1 MAHLR
6 KINYCIININKVL
19 LGIVV
24 SLALSGCVSTSVI
37 PTSTTQH
44 QPLAATQDV
53 SVYMS
58 DRDVKVPFTV
68 VGAIHHYDI
77 GKYQRLDLNDVLPI
91 LKDKARSL
99 GANGVIIDKQEAVV
113 SGIFSRGIDVSA
125 RAIKF

>member
-1 MAHLR
+1 
-6 KINYCIININKVL
+6 
-19 LGIVV
+19 
-24 SLALSGCVSTSVI
+24 
-37 PTSTTQH
+37 
-44 QPLAATQDV
+44 
-53 SVYMS
+53 MS

-68 VGAIHHYDI
+68 VGTIHHYDI

-99 GANGVIIDKQEAVV
+99 GANGVIIDKQETVI